1 MIRVLVVDDIKLMSA
16 VTGSVLADEDD
27 IEIVG
32 TVTSVEKA
40 LELLPS
46 CDILLLSTALEHEG
60 ALALTDHAIA
70 ADPPVKVVVMGVAKS
85 VPIILEYIERGAAGY
100 VLKDDSIEELLK
112 NIRATYNDK
121 ALVSPRI
128 AAALMERVSELAE
141 IARPNAVELESAS
154 DLTPRELEVL
164 QLVGKGLTNQE
175 IADKLFIELGT
186 VKNHV
191 HSVLS
196 KLSVSSREEAAAY
209 LSLFEK

>member
-16 VTGSVLADEDD
+16 VTGAVLADEDD

-40 LELLPS
+40 LALLPS
-46 CDILLLSTALEHEG
+46 CDILLLSTALEHDG

-121 ALVSPRI
+121 ALMSFAKSRFVSARGWRFPHRSHHHFERI
-128 AAALMERVSELAE
+128 GY
-141 IARPNAVELESAS
+141 PESGC
-154 DLTPRELEVL
+154 R
-164 QLVGKGLTNQE
+164 
-175 IADKLFIELGT
+175 
-186 VKNHV
+186 
-191 HSVLS
+191 
-196 KLSVSSREEAAAY
+196 
-209 LSLFEK
+209 